1 MLHEVMAEVIRFPV
15 EYKEQWHL
23 DGDTRQRCLL
33 ALRYVFDSIRSGKV
47 APTEMFLMYGTR
59 DGAETIWS
67 YLNLGFEPEGLT
79 KAMCRVLDD
88 VEERD
93 GEDSWD

>member
-1 MLHEVMAEVIRFPV
+1 MAEVIRFPNKYR
-15 EYKEQWHL
+15 EFGDL
-23 DGDTRQRCLL
+23 DGDTRQRCML
-33 ALRYVFDSIRSGKV
+33 ALRFVFDNIRSGKV
-47 APTEMFLMYGTR
+47 DPTEMFLMYGTR

-67 YLNLGFEPEGLT
+67 YLNLGFDPKGLT

-93 GEDSWD
+93 EDRGDDPEW